1 MFMFDERCRA
11 DGRIDAPA
19 LHAPQRLTNSDEVDV
34 FYDDGWWLMKFV
46 GTRRSASGTEY
57 HVRSDLYQVE
67 RWVPADHIR
76 PHWRRRGAK
85 WRELDQMRK
94 QPAQAKAPPPKDAS
108 PSPKAAGP
116 TAAPAASARTRK
128 APPVGKMA
136 SPSLRAMGA
145 QDGARPTSAGG
156 GSSAPLSVGI
166 APHIPGWART
176 IRMGGSIGE
185 LCGRMLRQMHAR
197 EEAAWFENP
206 VSLGDVPDYLTVISQ
221 PMDYS
226 TMGKKLA
233 EGEYSADLLSF
244 ASDMRLIFS
253 NALAYNWDPENECHQ
268 AAKQVHPAPLAPTAG
283 VVSPVAHPPPRTR
296 HVPCTSPTYCHSS
309 APRIWFAQSQRNF
322 EMLFAAALEAKA
334 QLRAAEASK
343 DGTIEGGRTVGD
355 AVSDKE
361 EEDEEEDEAE
371 AEEERGGDGDGVSG
385 VSDDSEGEGEGE
397 DGEGTAT
404 RLKREGLSVEDEMAF
419 LIKLVVASG
428 GSADMLDGWTIGRL
442 TRGDKVYSDPDGVKM
457 ISRLQVVR
465 HLHLDEAAGKRK
477 LDAEKEQC
485 KLAKQEE
492 KRAVS
497 SLRLNDL

>member
-1 MFMFDERCRA
+1 
-11 DGRIDAPA
+11 
-19 LHAPQRLTNSDEVDV
+19 
-34 FYDDGWWLMKFV
+34 
-46 GTRRSASGTEY
+46 
-57 HVRSDLYQVE
+57 
-67 RWVPADHIR
+67 
-76 PHWRRRGAK
+76 
-85 WRELDQMRK
+85 
-94 QPAQAKAPPPKDAS
+94 
-108 PSPKAAGP
+108 
-116 TAAPAASARTRK
+116 
-128 APPVGKMA
+128 
-136 SPSLRAMGA
+136 MGA